1 MSEIQVASR
10 YAKSLID
17 LAEEQN
23 SLEAIKADI
32 ESFIRVMRQ
41 NSQLQAVLRNPIV
54 GIDKKISILNQLFGK
69 TFHKVILTF
78 FKIVVTKGR
87 SGVLYATA
95 KEFINEYNR
104 RKGIIH
110 AVVTSAAPLTEE
122 QKSKI
127 SALVIEATK
136 AQVVLETKIDPDLIG
151 GFILKVGDRQVD
163 TSISSSL
170 NKLKKEF
177 SQKVFSAS
185 TLLEA

>member
-23 SLEAIKADI
+23 SLEAIRVDM
-32 ESFIRVMRQ
+32 ESFIKVMRQ
-41 NSQLQAVLRNPIV
+41 NSQLQAVLKNPII
-54 GIDKKISILNQLFGK
+54 GTDKKISILNQLFEGS
-69 TFHKVILTF
+69 FHKIILSF
-78 FKIVVTKGR
+78 FKIVVSKGR
-87 SGVLYATA
+87 SEILYATA
-95 KEFINEYNR
+95 KEFINEYNIK
-104 RKGIIH
+104 KGIVH
-110 AVVTSAAPLTEE
+110 AVVTSADALTEE

-127 SALVIEATK
+127 TALVTEATK
-136 AQVVLETKIDPDLIG
+136 AQIVLDTRIDPSLIG

-177 SQKVFSAS
+177 ARKVF
-185 TLLEA
+185 